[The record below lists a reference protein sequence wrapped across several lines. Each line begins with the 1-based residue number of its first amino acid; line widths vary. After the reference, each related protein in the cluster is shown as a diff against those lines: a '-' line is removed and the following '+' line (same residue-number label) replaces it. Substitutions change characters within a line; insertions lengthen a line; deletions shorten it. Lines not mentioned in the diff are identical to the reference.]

1 MYRIWIIEDDDK
13 IAGIVKEHLE
23 KYGYEARRMQDYDH
37 IKSRLLSSGEQP
49 HLILLDINLP
59 KYDGF
64 YLCRQIRGV
73 TNVPILFLSA
83 RAGEM
88 DQVMAIEHGGDD
100 YITKPFHL
108 EILLAKIRSL
118 LRRAYGEYAVTSS
131 EDIIE
136 LDGLFLD
143 RTRLTLAFQES
154 KTELTP
160 KELLL
165 LDILMRKPGQAV
177 PREKLLEELW
187 DDVHFVDDN
196 TLTVNVTR
204 LRKKLEQLGSPH
216 TIETVRGYG
225 YKLAKR
231 EAPR

>member
-1 MYRIWIIEDDDK
+1 
-13 IAGIVKEHLE
+13 
-23 KYGYEARRMQDYDH
+23 
-37 IKSRLLSSGEQP
+37 
-49 HLILLDINLP
+49 
-59 KYDGF
+59 
-64 YLCRQIRGV
+64 
-73 TNVPILFLSA
+73 
-83 RAGEM
+83 M

-118 LRRAYGEYAVTSS
+118 LRRAYGEYAVTAS
-131 EDIIE
+131 EDVIE

-154 KTELTP
+154 KNELTP
-160 KELLL
+160 KELQL